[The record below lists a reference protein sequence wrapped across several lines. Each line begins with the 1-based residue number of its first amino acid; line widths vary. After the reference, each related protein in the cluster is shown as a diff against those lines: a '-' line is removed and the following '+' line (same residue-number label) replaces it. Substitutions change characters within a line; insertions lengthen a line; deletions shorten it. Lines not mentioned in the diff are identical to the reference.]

1 MAALSFDALLRSLKQ
16 GALDPVYYLHGEEE
30 ILKEEAVRA
39 LLDRAVDPSLRDFNL
54 DVRSAAD
61 VPPDA
66 LRSLVDT
73 PPMMAE
79 RRAVVLR
86 GVEGLRLKSRA
97 RDELLRYLAH
107 PNPTT
112 LLVLVQSGDEK
123 PDADLAGRTTSV
135 TADRLPAERVR
146 KWIAH
151 RAKQIGLTIE
161 PDAVELLAAVAALDL
176 AALSQELD
184 KLAAIALGRSA
195 TAADVTAAVGV
206 RHGET
211 LADLISAALE
221 RRAAQAARL
230 LDPVLAQSG
239 INGVRI
245 VTALGTV
252 LVGVSLARA
261 ELDRGTP
268 PGRLESAIFQHLLA
282 ARPAGLGA
290 GYKDVAATW
299 AAWAKGWTKADLS
312 WATRRTLAADRAL
325 KGSTMT
331 DERGIVLELLL
342 GFAAAAREA
351 A

>member
-39 LLDRAVDPSLRDFNL
+39 LLDRAVEPSLRDFNL
-54 DVRSAAD
+54 DVRSAAE
-61 VPPDA
+61 VAPDA
-66 LRSLVDT
+66 LRTLVDT

-86 GVEGLRLKSRA
+86 GVEGLRQKSRA
-97 RDELLRYLAH
+97 RDELLRYLAR

-112 LLVLVQSGDEK
+112 LLVLVQSGDDK
-123 PDADLAGRTTSV
+123 PDADLAGRSTSV
-135 TADRLPAERVR
+135 TADRLPPDRVR

-151 RAKQIGLTIE
+151 RAKQIGLELE
-161 PDAVELLAAVAALDL
+161 PQAVQLLTAAAAADL

-184 KLAAIALGRSA
+184 KLAAMALGRTA
-195 TAADVTAAVGV
+195 TAADVTAAVGI
-206 RHGET
+206 RRGET
-211 LADLISAALE
+211 LADLIAAALE
-221 RRAAQAARL
+221 RRAPQAARL

-239 INGVRI
+239 VTGVRI

-252 LVGVSLARA
+252 LVGVALARA

-282 ARPAGLGA
+282 ARPGGLGA
-290 GYKDVAATW
+290 GYKEIAP
-299 AAWAKGWTKADLS
+299 AWAGWARAWSAADLS
-312 WATRRTLAADRAL
+312 WALRRTLAADRAL

-342 GFAAAAREA
+342 GYATKAREA